1 MGLFDLFKRE
11 ENGNADKNYL
21 KQLIKVAMSD
31 GNIDDKEN
39 LFINKIANKFNLSDE
54 DIEEIKHNLPEIK
67 FREPQNSKLRFQMV
81 FDLVWI
87 MLIDGN
93 IDVNEVHICS
103 RVAMKMGYEP
113 QIVEDLVN
121 AIQNNLIGADEPELV
136 YEKILANID

>member
-1 MGLFDLFKRE
+1 MGLFDLFKKE
-11 ENGNADKNYL
+11 EAGSSDKNYL

-39 LFINKIANKFNLSDE
+39 VFINKIASKFDLSDA
-54 DIEEIKHNLPEIK
+54 DIKEIKHNLPDIK
-67 FREPQNSKLRFQMV
+67 FREPQNAKLRFQMV

-121 AIQNNLIGADEPELV
+121 AIKNNLVGADEPELV
-136 YEKILANID
+136 YEKILSNIE

>member
-1 MGLFDLFKRE
+1 MGLFDLFKKE
-11 ENGNADKNYL
+11 GANNTDKNYL

-31 GNIDDKEN
+31 GNIDEKEN
-39 LFINKIANKFNLSDE
+39 QFINKIAVKFNLSDE
-54 DIEEIKHNLPEIK
+54 DIDDIKANIRDIK
-67 FREPQNSKLRFQMV
+67 FQEPQNSRARFQMV
-81 FDLVWI
+81 FDLVWL

-121 AIQNNLIGADEPELV
+121 AIQNNLVNATEPEAI
-136 YEKILANID
+136 YEKILANIE